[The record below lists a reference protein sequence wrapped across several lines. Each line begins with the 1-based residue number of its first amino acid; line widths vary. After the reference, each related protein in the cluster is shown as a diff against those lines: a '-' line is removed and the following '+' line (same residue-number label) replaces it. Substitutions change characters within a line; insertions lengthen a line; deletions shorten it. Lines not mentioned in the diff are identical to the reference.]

1 MDNKTKITKK
11 DKLDFIRWK
20 LGSVVAL
27 ARKALLMIYRRGQ
40 TPMERALKG
49 QVLEEKNGCGF
60 TAFDCE
66 ILTSF
71 AEQLI
76 SRGRLSE
83 RQDQILMNRMPRYA
97 RQILEM
103 EDNQRLC
110 AAIIRDRNMWAPVH
124 E

>member
-49 QVLEEKNGCGF
+49 QVLEEKYGCGF

>member
-1 MDNKTKITKK
+1 MDNKSKITKK
-11 DKLDFIRWK
+11 DKLDFIRRK
-20 LGSVVAL
+20 LDSVVAL
-27 ARKALLMIYRRGQ
+27 ARKSLLMIYQRGQ

-71 AEQLI
+71 AEQLLAK
-76 SRGRLSE
+76 GWLSE
-83 RQDQILMNRMPRYA
+83 RQDQILMKRMPRYA

-103 EDNQRLC
+103 EDDQRLC
-110 AAIIRDRNMWAPVH
+110 AAIMRDRNLWDPSH